1 MPSSPARFQLISG
14 NRLDALAARL
24 GARLAQP
31 PAGADADDLRPETVL
46 VPQPAL
52 RHWLLQA
59 LAERHGIAANLDI
72 RTPTDLVWALLR
84 AERPE
89 LPVASPWDPERLRWP
104 LYALLSD
111 PEAAL
116 PQAVRAHLQAAGGG
130 DAAALARFA
139 LAGQLAQAFDRYLG
153 YRADW
158 LARWD
163 AGEDRDDWQAAL
175 WRLLRGRM
183 GEAPHRAALI
193 AEWLRRH
200 DRGGP
205 SGAGASRPPAL
216 PPRLSAFGTLH
227 VPPDQLRMLGVAAQW
242 CAVDFYLPV
251 PSAEYWGDVEA
262 LRTRLREGGPDALPA
277 ALAEH
282 QADNPL
288 LAAWGAGGREIV
300 AQLFSYDYV
309 APEREIED
317 FVPPGR
323 DTLLHR
329 LQDDV
334 LRRAPPQAGE
344 ALAAGD
350 VSLQLHACHSRL
362 REVEVLHDRLR
373 AMLDPD
379 SPEGRAFDPPLQ
391 PREVA
396 VMAPDIGA
404 YLPLA
409 RAVFGGFDAGD
420 PRHIP
425 FSLADRPLAQS
436 HPLLAAF
443 LDLLDLGDT
452 PLRAGAFLDLLSVP
466 AIAQAQGLDAG
477 ALARLAQWCEA
488 AAIRWGE
495 DADARVRAGVGRWRE
510 YSFDFGFDRLLA
522 GYAAGSDALLPGPGG
537 DGLPLAPVPLLEGAD
552 AEGLDRAL
560 AVYTRLR
567 ALAAWMRAPHEAQA
581 WAERLG
587 QDLQGLLAPVP
598 ADGAEAQARQRLLE
612 ALDGLAVD
620 AAAAGATAL
629 PAAVVRTALRERL
642 LQPPRQQPWLSGGVT
657 FAGMVPLRTV
667 PFRVVCLLGL
677 DADAFPRRDG
687 GADIQRTVDALQGRA
702 ERRLGDRSVRE
713 DDRFLFLQLL
723 CAAGEVFY
731 LSYGGKDARDGSV
744 REPSAVV
751 SELLEVVERMHGA
764 DARVRLCLE
773 HPLQPFS
780 VAAFGP
786 ATAQAAQA
794 GDARETGSALAR
806 FSYRREWRVAPVAAD
821 ALRAPPPFVPPQWAI
836 DVADADAA
844 DAASAADVPP
854 DRDTLQEFFA
864 NPARAWL
871 RERLGL
877 RLGERSRTVDDDEP
891 LGEDGLLRHA
901 VLRALLRDLDDAHG
915 GQAGEARPVRAEAA
929 EAADAGSASA
939 GGGIDAAAVDRTAVD
954 SAAVDSAARDDDA
967 LARELRARGALPP
980 GLDGERLVD
989 DIRPLAQAFRR
1000 GVGRVRAG
1008 AEPTRVPVESAAPV
1022 AFRFDDV
1029 WRDAEGRHLRLAIE
1043 PGKANGKRLL
1053 RAGLDH
1059 LLLAAV
1065 HGPGARTV
1073 LVTEW
1078 DRKSEKEKQ
1087 QPPDAVALQARPF
1100 EAEEA
1105 RRRLVALLALM
1116 RRSADRPLAFAPN
1129 ASWVYVDALRQ
1140 EPKKNA
1146 SPPGHAEAW
1155 NKARETFAPDFG
1167 DFGEVNDRW
1176 IGLAFRPDGLFDAV
1190 DSVHA
1195 RDFAETARAVFD
1207 ALPRWDALPL
1217 NAAEEAPGAA
1227 AATATAPPTKAPGKR
1242 ATRKPA
1248 ADKSAADKS
1257 AADESADAADND
1269 GDGA

>member
-1 MPSSPARFQLISG
+1 MPPPSATTSDASARFQLISG
-14 NRLDALAARL
+14 NRLDRLAARL

-31 PAGADADDLRPETVL
+31 SAGVDDDDLRPETVL

-52 RHWLLQA
+52 RHWLLQT
-59 LAERHGIAANLDI
+59 LAEQHGVAANLDI
-72 RTPTDLVWALLR
+72 RTPTDLIWVLLR

-111 PEAAL
+111 PDAAL
-116 PQAVRAHLQAAGGG
+116 PPAVRAHLQAAGGG

-158 LARWD
+158 LAQWE
-163 AGEDRDDWQAAL
+163 AGAERDDWQATL
-175 WRLLRGRM
+175 WRLLRRRM
-183 GEAPHRAALI
+183 GEAPHRAQLI
-193 AEWLRRH
+193 ADWLQRH
-200 DRGGP
+200 DRE
-205 SGAGASRPPAL
+205 GAMGDQATRPLAL

-242 CAVDFYLPV
+242 CAVDFYLPT

-262 LRTRLREGGPDALPA
+262 LRTRLRADGPDKLPA
-277 ALAEH
+277 ALAEY

-288 LAAWGAGGREIV
+288 LRDWGAGGREIV
-300 AQLFSYDYV
+300 AQLFSYDSV
-309 APEREIED
+309 VPESEIEV
-317 FVPPGR
+317 FAPPGR
-323 DTLLHR
+323 DSLLHR
-329 LQDDV
+329 LQDDI
-334 LRRAPPQAGE
+334 LHRAPPRDDDT
-344 ALAAGD
+344 LAARD
-350 VSLQLHACHSRL
+350 ASLQVHACHSRL

-373 AMLDPD
+373 AMLDPH

-409 RAVFGGFDAGD
+409 RAVFGGVDAND

-425 FSLADRPLAQS
+425 FSLADRPLVQS

-443 LDLLDLGDT
+443 VDLLDLGDT

-466 AIAQAQGLDAG
+466 AIAQAQGLDAA

-522 GYAAGSDALLPGPGG
+522 GYAAGSDALLPGPG
-537 DGLPLAPVPLLEGAD
+537 DDALPLAPVPVLEGGD

-560 AVYTRLR
+560 AVYARLR
-567 ALAAWMRAPHEAQA
+567 ALAAWMRTPHAAQA

-587 QDLQGLLAPVP
+587 QDLQGVLAPVP

-612 ALDGLAVD
+612 ALDALAED
-620 AAAAGATAL
+620 AAGAGDTAL

-667 PFRVVCLLGL
+667 PFRVICLLGL

-702 ERRLGDRSVRE
+702 PRRLGDRSVRE

-723 CAAGEVFY
+723 CAAGDVFY

-751 SELLEVVERMHGA
+751 SELLDVVERMHGA
-764 DARVRLCLE
+764 DAPARLRLE

-780 VAAFGP
+780 ATAFGP
-786 ATAQAAQA
+786 ATRPDAQT
-794 GDARETGSALAR
+794 GDTYDANSALPR
-806 FSYRREWRVAPVAAD
+806 FSYRREWRVAPVAAA
-821 ALRAPPPFVPPQWAI
+821 ALATPPPFVPPQWAI
-836 DVADADAA
+836 DAVDADAR
-844 DAASAADVPP
+844 DDASAADALP
-854 DRDTLQEFFA
+854 DRDALQDFFA

-877 RLGERSRTVDDDEP
+877 KLGERSRSVDDDEP

-901 VLRALLRDLDDAHG
+901 VLRALLSDLDGMD
-915 GQAGEARPVRAEAA
+915 
-929 EAADAGSASA
+929 ASA
-939 GGGIDAAAVDRTAVD
+939 ASADRAQADDSKRND
-954 SAAVDSAARDDDA
+954 SAGVDADT

-980 GLDGERLVD
+980 GLDGERLID
-989 DIRPLAQAFRR
+989 DTRPLAQAFRR
-1000 GVGRVRAG
+1000 GVGRVRAD
-1008 AEPTRVPVESAAPV
+1008 AQPERTPVESTAPV

-1029 WRDAEGRHLRLAIE
+1029 WRDAEGRHLRLLIE

-1065 HGPGARTV
+1065 HGADARTV

-1087 QPPDAVALQARPF
+1087 QPPDAIAQQACPL
-1100 EAEEA
+1100 ESEEA
-1105 RRRLVALLALM
+1105 QRRLNTLLALA
-1116 RRSADRPLAFAPN
+1116 RRGRARPLAFAPN
-1129 ASWVYVDALRQ
+1129 ASWTYVDTLRQ
-1140 EPKKNA
+1140 APKKNA
-1146 SPPGHAEAW
+1146 EPPGHAEAW
-1155 NKARETFAPDFG
+1155 KKAHDNFAPDFG

-1176 IGLAFRPDGLFDAV
+1176 LSLAFRPDGLFDAV
-1190 DSVHA
+1190 DSANA
-1195 RDFAETARAVFD
+1195 RDFAETARMVFD
-1207 ALPRWDALPL
+1207 ALPIWDELPL
-1217 NAAEEAPGAA
+1217 KTPEKAAAEDTAAEGTAA
-1227 AATATAPPTKAPGKR
+1227 AAAKAPRKR
-1242 ATRKPA
+1242 ATRKAA
-1248 ADKSAADKS
+1248 ADKA
-1257 AADESADAADND
+1257 ADAADSD

>member
-1 MPSSPARFQLISG
+1 MSLASARFQLISG

-31 PAGADADDLRPETVL
+31 PAGMGDDDLRPETVL

-52 RHWLLQA
+52 RHWLLQT
-59 LAERHGIAANLDI
+59 LAEQHGVAANLDI

-89 LPVASPWDPERLRWP
+89 LPAASPWDPERLRWP
-104 LYALLSD
+104 LYALLAD
-111 PEAAL
+111 PDAAL
-116 PQAVRAHLQAAGGG
+116 PQAVRAHLQAVGGG

-158 LARWD
+158 LAQWE
-163 AGEDRDDWQAAL
+163 AGAERDDWQATL
-175 WRLLRGRM
+175 WRLLRRRM
-183 GEAPHRAALI
+183 GEAPHRAQLI
-193 AEWLRRH
+193 AEWLQRH
-200 DRGGP
+200 DRDGP
-205 SGAGASRPPAL
+205 MGQEATPPLAL
-216 PPRLSAFGTLH
+216 PPRLSAFGTLL

-242 CAVDFYLPV
+242 CAVDFYLPT
-251 PSAEYWGDVEA
+251 PSAEYWGDVET
-262 LRTRLREGGPDALPA
+262 LRTRLREDGPDALPA
-277 ALAEH
+277 ALADH
-282 QADNPL
+282 QRDNPL

-309 APEREIED
+309 APESEIED

-329 LQDDV
+329 LQDDI
-334 LRRAPPQAGE
+334 LHRAPPRTDE
-344 ALAAGD
+344 ALASD
-350 VSLQLHACHSRL
+350 DLSLQVHACHSRL

-391 PREVA
+391 PRDVA

-409 RAVFGGFDAGD
+409 RAVFGGVDPGDA
-420 PRHIP
+420 RHIP

-443 LDLLDLGDT
+443 LDVLDLGDT

-466 AIAQAQGLDAG
+466 AIAQAQGLDAP

-522 GYAAGSDALLPGPGG
+522 GYAAGSDALLPGPGD
-537 DGLPLAPVPLLEGAD
+537 DGLPLAPVPVLEGGDAD
-552 AEGLDRAL
+552 GLDRAL
-560 AVYTRLR
+560 AVYARLR
-567 ALAAWMRAPHEAQA
+567 ALAAWMRTPHEAQA

-620 AAAAGATAL
+620 AAAAGDTAL
-629 PAAVVRTALRERL
+629 PAALVRTALRERL

-667 PFRVVCLLGL
+667 PFRVICLLGL

-702 ERRLGDRSVRE
+702 QRRLGDRSVRE

-744 REPSAVV
+744 REPSPVV

-764 DARVRLCLE
+764 DAGTRLRLE

-780 VAAFGP
+780 ASAFGWVP
-786 ATAQAAQA
+786 GPGGTEGGAEDEDGRTA
-794 GDARETGSALAR
+794 SALPR
-806 FSYRREWRVAPVAAD
+806 FSYRDEWRVASVAAS
-821 ALRAPPPFVPPQWAI
+821 ALKPPAPFVPPAWSAEAV
-836 DVADADAA
+836 DLDPADPAE
-844 DAASAADVPP
+844 PP
-854 DRDTLQEFFA
+854 DRDTLQDFFA

-871 RERLGL
+871 RDRLGL
-877 RLGERSRTVDDDEP
+877 RLGERSRTVDEDEP

-901 VLRALLRDLDDAHG
+901 VLRALLRDLDGSDAAP
-915 GQAGEARPVRAEAA
+915 AGAA
-929 EAADAGSASA
+929 APLAVSASEGDAASVAADVDAA
-939 GGGIDAAAVDRTAVD
+939 GGDTDA
-954 SAAVDSAARDDDA
+954 DA

-980 GLDGERLVD
+980 GLDGALLID
-989 DIRPLAQAFRR
+989 DTRPLAQAFRR

-1008 AEPTRVPVESAAPV
+1008 AHPERTPVESTAPV

-1029 WRDAEGRHLRLAIE
+1029 WRDAEGRHLRLLIE

-1059 LLLAAV
+1059 LLLAVV
-1065 HGPGARTV
+1065 HGADARTV

-1078 DRKSEKEKQ
+1078 DRKNEKEKQ
-1087 QPPDAVALQARPF
+1087 QPPDAIAQQARPL
-1100 EAEEA
+1100 EAEDA
-1105 RRRLVALLALM
+1105 QRRLASLLALA
-1116 RRSADRPLAFAPN
+1116 RRGRERPLAFAPN
-1129 ASWVYVDALRQ
+1129 ASWVYVDSLRQ

-1155 NKARETFAPDFG
+1155 KKAQETFAPDFG

-1176 IGLAFRPDGLFDAV
+1176 LGLAFRPDGLFDAV
-1190 DSVHA
+1190 DSSNA
-1195 RDFAETARAVFD
+1195 QDFAETARAVFD
-1207 ALPRWDALPL
+1207 ALPIWDPLPL
-1217 NAAEEAPGAA
+1217 KTPEEEAA
-1227 AATATAPPTKAPGKR
+1227 AAAKTPRARSTRTSAPPKSSVP
-1242 ATRKPA
+1242 RKSSGA
-1248 ADKSAADKS
+1248 SNA
-1257 AADESADAADND
+1257 D